1 MSNSG
6 FVLLDKIAG
15 ETSFKALFPLKRVF
29 STKRVGHAGTL
40 DLRASGLIIAATGRC
55 TRLLPFVEAK
65 DKCYSFRLHLGYETD
80 TLEWDGEVVAQDERA
95 VDKASADERHPRAEG
110 VVAAPAANCTLA
122 WPRPSADECSL
133 SDSQPMPDK
142 DFGIQGDVA
151 SKVPELAEGP
161 KDGKNESVIL
171 SEEPEARSRRIQGV
185 SRKKLE
191 AVLPRFVGDIEQIPP
206 KYCAVKINGVRASDL
221 MERGR
226 NIELKPRKIH
236 IGELKV
242 IGEGKVTEGCS
253 GKEFATFD
261 LICECS
267 KGTYIRA
274 LGRDIGRALGTYAC
288 VSQIRRHRIGNV
300 AVESAVRGEDL
311 TRENLLPV
319 DAVLDFPVVCLSDE
333 QVAVIR
339 QGNWLPWKE
348 NVEGVGPEGHVFA
361 ANMQG
366 EVLSLCHYEP
376 GRIKPKFYLGEDG

>member
-55 TRLLPFVEAK
+55 TRLLPFIEAK

-80 TLEWDGEVVAQDERA
+80 TLEWDGEVVEQDEREFGVRNSEFS
-95 VDKASADERHPRAEG
+95 VDKEG
-110 VVAAPAANCTLA
+110 
-122 WPRPSADECSL
+122 
-133 SDSQPMPDK
+133 
-142 DFGIQGDVA
+142 
-151 SKVPELAEGP
+151 
-161 KDGKNESVIL
+161 VIL
-171 SEEPEARSRRIQGV
+171 SETKCSRRI
-185 SRKKLE
+185 SRADVE
-191 AVLPRFVGDIEQIPP
+191 RVLPQFTGDIEQVPP

-242 IGEGKVTEGCS
+242 IGEGEVTEGCS

-300 AVESAVRGEDL
+300 TLDKAVRGENL

-319 DAVLDFPVVCLSDE
+319 DAVLDFPVVRLTDE

-348 NVEGVGPEGHVFA
+348 KVEGVGPEGHVFA

-366 EVLSLCHYEP
+366 EVLSLCFYEP
-376 GRIKPKFYLGEDG
+376 GRIKPKFYLGEDEK

>member
-80 TLEWDGEVVAQDERA
+80 TLEWDGEVVAQDEH
-95 VDKASADERHPRAEG
+95 VFASGAKQSITR
-110 VVAAPAANCTLA
+110 
-122 WPRPSADECSL
+122 
-133 SDSQPMPDK
+133 
-142 DFGIQGDVA
+142 
-151 SKVPELAEGP
+151 
-161 KDGKNESVIL
+161 
-171 SEEPEARSRRIQGV
+171 EA
-185 SRKKLE
+185 LE
-191 AVLPRFVGDIEQIPP
+191 QVLPQFVGDIEQIPP
-206 KYCAVKINGVRASDL
+206 KFCAVKINGVRASDL

-319 DAVLDFPVVCLSDE
+319 DAVLDFPVVRLADE

-348 NVEGVGPEGHVFA
+348 KVEGVGPEGHVFA

-376 GRIKPKFYLGEDG
+376 GRIKPKFYLGEDEK

>member
-55 TRLLPFVEAK
+55 TRLLPFIEAK

-80 TLEWDGEVVAQDERA
+80 TLEWDGEVVEQDEA
-95 VDKASADERHPRAEG
+95 NVIANPEG
-110 VVAAPAANCTLA
+110 VKQSIT
-122 WPRPSADECSL
+122 R
-133 SDSQPMPDK
+133 
-142 DFGIQGDVA
+142 
-151 SKVPELAEGP
+151 
-161 KDGKNESVIL
+161 
-171 SEEPEARSRRIQGV
+171 EA
-185 SRKKLE
+185 LE
-191 AVLPRFVGDIEQIPP
+191 AVLPQFTGDIEQVPP

-242 IGEGKVTEGCS
+242 IGEGEVTEGCS

-300 AVESAVRGEDL
+300 TLDKAVRGEDL

-319 DAVLDFPVVCLSDE
+319 DAVLDFPVVRLTDE

-339 QGNWLPWKE
+339 QGNWLPWKTP
-348 NVEGVGPEGHVFA
+348 VEGVGPEGHVFA

-376 GRIKPKFYLGEDG
+376 GRIKPKFYLGEDEK

>member
-55 TRLLPFVEAK
+55 TRLLPFIEAK

-80 TLEWDGEVVAQDERA
+80 TLEWDGEVVEQDEA
-95 VDKASADERHPRAEG
+95 NVIANPEG
-110 VVAAPAANCTLA
+110 VKQSIT
-122 WPRPSADECSL
+122 R
-133 SDSQPMPDK
+133 
-142 DFGIQGDVA
+142 
-151 SKVPELAEGP
+151 
-161 KDGKNESVIL
+161 
-171 SEEPEARSRRIQGV
+171 EA
-185 SRKKLE
+185 LE
-191 AVLPRFVGDIEQIPP
+191 AVLPQFTGDIEQVPP

-242 IGEGKVTEGCS
+242 IGEGEVTEGCS

-300 AVESAVRGEDL
+300 TLDKAVRGEDL

-319 DAVLDFPVVCLSDE
+319 DAVLDFPVVRLTDE

-339 QGNWLPWKE
+339 QGNWLPWKDK
-348 NVEGVGPEGHVFA
+348 VEGVGPEGHVFA

-366 EVLSLCHYEP
+366 EVLSLCFYEP
-376 GRIKPKFYLGEDG
+376 GRIKPKFYLGEDDK

>member
-1 MSNSG
+1 
-6 FVLLDKIAG
+6 
-15 ETSFKALFPLKRVF
+15 
-29 STKRVGHAGTL
+29 VGHAGTL

-55 TRLLPFVEAK
+55 TRLLPFIEAK

-80 TLEWDGEVVAQDERA
+80 TLEWDGEVVEQDERTLA
-95 VDKASADERHPRAEG
+95 GSLQTRDERTR
-110 VVAAPAANCTLA
+110 
-122 WPRPSADECSL
+122 
-133 SDSQPMPDK
+133 
-142 DFGIQGDVA
+142 
-151 SKVPELAEGP
+151 
-161 KDGKNESVIL
+161 
-171 SEEPEARSRRIQGV
+171 
-185 SRKKLE
+185 LE
-191 AVLPRFVGDIEQIPP
+191 AVLPQFTGDIEQVPP

-242 IGEGKVTEGCS
+242 IGEGEVTEGCS

-300 AVESAVRGEDL
+300 TLDKAVRGENL

-319 DAVLDFPVVCLSDE
+319 DAVLDFPVVRLTDE

-348 NVEGVGPEGHVFA
+348 KVEGVGPEGHVFA

-366 EVLSLCHYEP
+366 EVLSLCQYEP

>member
-1 MSNSG
+1 M
-6 FVLLDKIAG
+6 DKIAG

-95 VDKASADERHPRAEG
+95 VDKASAE
-110 VVAAPAANCTLA
+110 NCTLTG
-122 WPRPSADECSL
+122 PRPLADECSL
-133 SDSQPMPDK
+133 SDSRPSPGQ
-142 DFGIQGDVA
+142 
-151 SKVPELAEGP
+151 EG
-161 KDGKNESVIL
+161 VIL
-171 SEEPEARSRRIQGV
+171 NEAERSRRIQCI
-185 SRKKLE
+185 SREMLE
-191 AVLPRFVGDIEQIPP
+191 VVLPQFVGDIEQIPP

-226 NIELKPRKIH
+226 NIELKPRMIH

-319 DAVLDFPVVCLSDE
+319 DAVLDFPVVRLTDE

-348 NVEGVGPEGHVFA
+348 KVEGVGPEGHVFA

-376 GRIKPKFYLGEDG
+376 GRIKPKFY

>member
-1 MSNSG
+1 LSNSG

-55 TRLLPFVEAK
+55 TRLLPFIEAK

-80 TLEWDGEVVAQDERA
+80 TLEWDGEVVEQGEA
-95 VDKASADERHPRAEG
+95 
-110 VVAAPAANCTLA
+110 LA
-122 WPRPSADECSL
+122 ITRE
-133 SDSQPMPDK
+133 Q
-142 DFGIQGDVA
+142 
-151 SKVPELAEGP
+151 
-161 KDGKNESVIL
+161 
-171 SEEPEARSRRIQGV
+171 
-185 SRKKLE
+185 LE
-191 AVLPRFVGDIEQIPP
+191 TVLPQFTGDIEQVPP

-242 IGEGKVTEGCS
+242 IGEGEVTEGCS

-300 AVESAVRGEDL
+300 TLDKAVRGDAL

-319 DAVLDFPVVCLSDE
+319 DAVLDFPVVRLTDE

-348 NVEGVGPEGHVFA
+348 KVEGVGPEGHVFA

-366 EVLSLCHYEP
+366 EVLSLCFYEP
-376 GRIKPKFYLGEDG
+376 GRIKPKFYLGEDE

>member
-55 TRLLPFVEAK
+55 TRLLPFIEAK

-80 TLEWDGEVVAQDERA
+80 TLEWDGEVVEQDEA
-95 VDKASADERHPRAEG
+95 NVIANPEG
-110 VVAAPAANCTLA
+110 VKQSIT
-122 WPRPSADECSL
+122 R
-133 SDSQPMPDK
+133 
-142 DFGIQGDVA
+142 
-151 SKVPELAEGP
+151 
-161 KDGKNESVIL
+161 
-171 SEEPEARSRRIQGV
+171 EA
-185 SRKKLE
+185 LE
-191 AVLPRFVGDIEQIPP
+191 AVLPQFTGDIEQVPP

-242 IGEGKVTEGCS
+242 IGEGEVTEGCS

-300 AVESAVRGEDL
+300 TLDKAVRGEDL

-319 DAVLDFPVVCLSDE
+319 DAVLDFPVVRLTDE

-348 NVEGVGPEGHVFA
+348 KVEGVGPEGHVFA
-361 ANMQG
+361 ADMQG
-366 EVLSLCHYEP
+366 EVLSLCFYEP
-376 GRIKPKFYLGEDG
+376 GRIKPKFYLGEDDK

>member
-6 FVLLDKIAG
+6 FVLLDKTAG
-15 ETSFKALFPLKRVF
+15 ETSFKALFPRKRVC

-55 TRLLPFVEAK
+55 TRLLPFIEAK

-80 TLEWDGEVVAQDERA
+80 TLEWDGEVVEQDEREFGVRNSEFS
-95 VDKASADERHPRAEG
+95 VDKEG
-110 VVAAPAANCTLA
+110 
-122 WPRPSADECSL
+122 
-133 SDSQPMPDK
+133 
-142 DFGIQGDVA
+142 
-151 SKVPELAEGP
+151 
-161 KDGKNESVIL
+161 VIL
-171 SEEPEARSRRIQGV
+171 SEEPEARSRRIQGI
-185 SRKKLE
+185 SREQIE
-191 AVLPRFVGDIEQIPP
+191 AVLPQFTGDIEQVPP

-242 IGEGKVTEGCS
+242 IGEGEVTEGCS

-300 AVESAVRGEDL
+300 TLDKAVRGEDL

-319 DAVLDFPVVCLSDE
+319 DAVLDFPVVRLTDE

-348 NVEGVGPEGHVFA
+348 KVEGVGPEGHVFA

-366 EVLSLCHYEP
+366 EVLSLCFYEP
-376 GRIKPKFYLGEDG
+376 GRIKPKFYLGEDE

>member
-55 TRLLPFVEAK
+55 TRLLPFIEAK

-80 TLEWDGEVVAQDERA
+80 TLEWDGEVVEQGEPKTITREDVER
-95 VDKASADERHPRAEG
+95 
-110 VVAAPAANCTLA
+110 
-122 WPRPSADECSL
+122 
-133 SDSQPMPDK
+133 
-142 DFGIQGDVA
+142 
-151 SKVPELAEGP
+151 
-161 KDGKNESVIL
+161 
-171 SEEPEARSRRIQGV
+171 
-185 SRKKLE
+185 
-191 AVLPRFVGDIEQIPP
+191 VLPQFTGDIEQIPP

-226 NIELKPRKIH
+226 NIELKPRKIR
-236 IGELKV
+236 ISELKV
-242 IGEGKVTEGCS
+242 IGEGEVTEGCS

-267 KGTYIRA
+267 KGTYIRS
-274 LGRDIGRALGTYAC
+274 LGRDIGRARGTYAS

-300 AVESAVRGEDL
+300 TLDKAVRGDAL

-319 DAVLDFPVVCLSDE
+319 DAVLVFPVVRLTDE

-348 NVEGVGPEGHVFA
+348 KVEGVGPEGHVFA
-361 ANMQG
+361 ANAQG
-366 EVLSLCHYEP
+366 EVLSLCFYEP
-376 GRIKPKFYLGEDG
+376 GRIKPKFYLGEDE

>member
-1 MSNSG
+1 LSNSG

-55 TRLLPFVEAK
+55 TRLLPFIEAK

-80 TLEWDGEVVAQDERA
+80 TLEWDGEVVE
-95 VDKASADERHPRAEG
+95 
-110 VVAAPAANCTLA
+110 
-122 WPRPSADECSL
+122 
-133 SDSQPMPDK
+133 
-142 DFGIQGDVA
+142 QG
-151 SKVPELAEGP
+151 
-161 KDGKNESVIL
+161 
-171 SEEPEARSRRIQGV
+171 EAKTISREA
-185 SRKKLE
+185 LE
-191 AVLPRFVGDIEQIPP
+191 AVLPQFTGDIEQVPP

-242 IGEGKVTEGCS
+242 IGEGEVTEGCS

-274 LGRDIGRALGTYAC
+274 LGRDIGRTLGTYAC

-300 AVESAVRGEDL
+300 TLDKAVRGEDL

-319 DAVLDFPVVCLSDE
+319 DAVLDFPVVRLTDE

-348 NVEGVGPEGHVFA
+348 KIEGVGPEGHVFA

-366 EVLSLCHYEP
+366 EVLSLCFYEP
-376 GRIKPKFYLGEDG
+376 GRIKPKFYLGEDEK

>member
-55 TRLLPFVEAK
+55 TRLLPFIEAK

-80 TLEWDGEVVAQDERA
+80 TLEWDGEVVAQDERVLEA
-95 VDKASADERHPRAEG
+95 T
-110 VVAAPAANCTLA
+110 AANYTLA
-122 WPRPSADECSL
+122 WPRSSTDECSL
-133 SDSQPMPDK
+133 CNSQPSPDK
-142 DFGIQGDVA
+142 
-151 SKVPELAEGP
+151 
-161 KDGKNESVIL
+161 NCCTL
-171 SEEPEARSRRIQGV
+171 SDALKSI
-185 SRKKLE
+185 
-191 AVLPRFVGDIEQIPP
+191 LPRFTGDIEQIPP

-242 IGEGKVTEGCS
+242 IGEGEVTEGCS

-300 AVESAVRGEDL
+300 TLDKAVRGEDL

-319 DAVLDFPVVCLSDE
+319 DAVLDFPVVRLTDE

-339 QGNWLPWKE
+339 QGNWLPWKTP
-348 NVEGVGPEGHVFA
+348 VEGVGPEGHVFA
-361 ANMQG
+361 ANMRG
-366 EVLSLCHYEP
+366 EVLSLCFYEP
-376 GRIKPKFYLGEDG
+376 GRIKPKFYLGEDEK

>member
-55 TRLLPFVEAK
+55 TRLLPFIEAK

-80 TLEWDGEVVAQDERA
+80 TLEWDGEVVEQDERTLA
-95 VDKASADERHPRAEG
+95 GSLQTRDERTR
-110 VVAAPAANCTLA
+110 
-122 WPRPSADECSL
+122 
-133 SDSQPMPDK
+133 
-142 DFGIQGDVA
+142 
-151 SKVPELAEGP
+151 
-161 KDGKNESVIL
+161 
-171 SEEPEARSRRIQGV
+171 
-185 SRKKLE
+185 LE
-191 AVLPRFVGDIEQIPP
+191 AVLPQFTGDIEQVPP

-226 NIELKPRKIH
+226 NIELNPRKIH

-242 IGEGKVTEGCS
+242 IGEGEVTEGCS

-300 AVESAVRGEDL
+300 TLDKAVRGDAL

-319 DAVLDFPVVCLSDE
+319 DAVLDFPVVRLTDE

-348 NVEGVGPEGHVFA
+348 KVEGVGPEGHVFA
-361 ANMQG
+361 ANAQG
-366 EVLSLCHYEP
+366 EVLSLCFYEP
-376 GRIKPKFYLGEDG
+376 GRIKPKFYLGEDE

>member
-55 TRLLPFVEAK
+55 TRLLPFIEAK

-80 TLEWDGEVVAQDERA
+80 TLEWDGEVVEQDERTLA
-95 VDKASADERHPRAEG
+95 GSLQTRDERTR
-110 VVAAPAANCTLA
+110 
-122 WPRPSADECSL
+122 
-133 SDSQPMPDK
+133 
-142 DFGIQGDVA
+142 
-151 SKVPELAEGP
+151 
-161 KDGKNESVIL
+161 
-171 SEEPEARSRRIQGV
+171 
-185 SRKKLE
+185 LE
-191 AVLPRFVGDIEQIPP
+191 AVLPQFTGDIEQIPP

-242 IGEGKVTEGCS
+242 IGEGEVTEGCS

-300 AVESAVRGEDL
+300 TLDKAVRGEDL

-319 DAVLDFPVVCLSDE
+319 DAVLDFPVVRLTDE

-348 NVEGVGPEGHVFA
+348 KVEGVGPEGHVFA

-366 EVLSLCHYEP
+366 EVLSLCFYEP
-376 GRIKPKFYLGEDG
+376 GRIKPKFYLGEDEK

>member
-55 TRLLPFVEAK
+55 TRLLPFIEAK

-80 TLEWDGEVVAQDERA
+80 TLEWDGEVVEQGEA
-95 VDKASADERHPRAEG
+95 
-110 VVAAPAANCTLA
+110 LA
-122 WPRPSADECSL
+122 LTRE
-133 SDSQPMPDK
+133 
-142 DFGIQGDVA
+142 
-151 SKVPELAEGP
+151 
-161 KDGKNESVIL
+161 
-171 SEEPEARSRRIQGV
+171 
-185 SRKKLE
+185 KLE
-191 AVLPRFVGDIEQIPP
+191 AVLPQFTGDIEQVPP

-242 IGEGKVTEGCS
+242 IGEGEVTEGSS

-300 AVESAVRGEDL
+300 TLDKAVRGENL

-319 DAVLDFPVVCLSDE
+319 DAVLDFPVVRLTDE

-348 NVEGVGPEGHVFA
+348 KVEGVGPEGHVFA

-376 GRIKPKFYLGEDG
+376 GRIKPKFYLGEDEK

>member
-80 TLEWDGEVVAQDERA
+80 TLEWDGEVVEQGEAKSISREEVER
-95 VDKASADERHPRAEG
+95 
-110 VVAAPAANCTLA
+110 
-122 WPRPSADECSL
+122 
-133 SDSQPMPDK
+133 
-142 DFGIQGDVA
+142 
-151 SKVPELAEGP
+151 
-161 KDGKNESVIL
+161 
-171 SEEPEARSRRIQGV
+171 
-185 SRKKLE
+185 
-191 AVLPRFVGDIEQIPP
+191 VLPQFTGDIEQIPP

-226 NIELKPRKIH
+226 NIELKPRRIH
-236 IGELKV
+236 ISELKV
-242 IGEGKVTEGCS
+242 IGEGEVTEGCS

-300 AVESAVRGEDL
+300 TVDKAVRGDAL

-319 DAVLDFPVVCLSDE
+319 DAVLDFPVVRLTPE

-348 NVEGVGPEGHVFA
+348 KIEGVGPEGHVFA

-366 EVLSLCHYEP
+366 EVLALCFYEP
-376 GRIKPKFYLGEDG
+376 GRIKPKFYLGEDE

>member
-80 TLEWDGEVVAQDERA
+80 TLEWDGEVVEQDEA
-95 VDKASADERHPRAEG
+95 NVIANPEG
-110 VVAAPAANCTLA
+110 VKQSIT
-122 WPRPSADECSL
+122 R
-133 SDSQPMPDK
+133 
-142 DFGIQGDVA
+142 
-151 SKVPELAEGP
+151 
-161 KDGKNESVIL
+161 
-171 SEEPEARSRRIQGV
+171 EA
-185 SRKKLE
+185 LE
-191 AVLPRFVGDIEQIPP
+191 AVLPQFTGDIEQVPP

-242 IGEGKVTEGCS
+242 IGEGEVTEGCS

-300 AVESAVRGEDL
+300 TLDKAVRGEDL

-319 DAVLDFPVVCLSDE
+319 DAVLDFPVVRLTAE

-348 NVEGVGPEGHVFA
+348 KIEGVGPEGHVFA

-376 GRIKPKFYLGEDG
+376 GRIKPKFYLGEDE

>member
-55 TRLLPFVEAK
+55 TRLLPFIEAK

-80 TLEWDGEVVAQDERA
+80 TLEWDGEVVAQDEH
-95 VDKASADERHPRAEG
+95 VIASGAKQSITR
-110 VVAAPAANCTLA
+110 
-122 WPRPSADECSL
+122 
-133 SDSQPMPDK
+133 
-142 DFGIQGDVA
+142 
-151 SKVPELAEGP
+151 
-161 KDGKNESVIL
+161 
-171 SEEPEARSRRIQGV
+171 EALKQ
-185 SRKKLE
+185 
-191 AVLPRFVGDIEQIPP
+191 VLPQFTGDIEQIPP

-226 NIELKPRKIH
+226 NIELKPRKIR
-236 IGELKV
+236 ISELKV
-242 IGEGKVTEGCS
+242 IGEGEVTEGCS

-288 VSQIRRHRIGNV
+288 VSQIRRHRIGGV
-300 AVESAVRGEDL
+300 TLDKAVRGEDL

-319 DAVLDFPVVCLSDE
+319 DAVLDFPVVRLTPE

-339 QGNWLPWKE
+339 QGNWLPWKTP
-348 NVEGVGPEGHVFA
+348 VEGVGPEGHVFA
-361 ANMQG
+361 ANEAG
-366 EVLSLCHYEP
+366 EVLALCFYEP
-376 GRIKPKFYLGEDG
+376 GRIKPKFYLGEDEK

>member
-55 TRLLPFVEAK
+55 TRLLPFIEAK

-80 TLEWDGEVVAQDERA
+80 TLEWDGEVVEQDERTLA
-95 VDKASADERHPRAEG
+95 GSLQTRDERTR
-110 VVAAPAANCTLA
+110 
-122 WPRPSADECSL
+122 
-133 SDSQPMPDK
+133 
-142 DFGIQGDVA
+142 
-151 SKVPELAEGP
+151 
-161 KDGKNESVIL
+161 
-171 SEEPEARSRRIQGV
+171 
-185 SRKKLE
+185 LE
-191 AVLPRFVGDIEQIPP
+191 AVLPQFTGDIEQVPP

-242 IGEGKVTEGCS
+242 IGEGEVTEGCS

-300 AVESAVRGEDL
+300 TLDKAVRGENL

-319 DAVLDFPVVCLSDE
+319 DAVLDFPVVRLTDE

-348 NVEGVGPEGHVFA
+348 KVEGVGPDGHVFA

-366 EVLSLCHYEP
+366 EVLSLCFYEP
-376 GRIKPKFYLGEDG
+376 GRIKPKFYLGEDEK

>member
-95 VDKASADERHPRAEG
+95 IDMASADERHPRAEG

-122 WPRPSADECSL
+122 WSRPSADECSL
-133 SDSQPMPDK
+133 CNSQPAPSQDRGEK
-142 DFGIQGDVA
+142 SIENCHCEQ
-151 SKVPELAEGP
+151 
-161 KDGKNESVIL
+161 
-171 SEEPEARSRRIQGV
+171 SEAISREM
-185 SRKKLE
+185 LE
-191 AVLPRFVGDIEQIPP
+191 AVLPQFVGDIEQIPP

-319 DAVLDFPVVCLSDE
+319 DAVLDFPVVRLADE

-348 NVEGVGPEGHVFA
+348 KVEGVGPEGHVFA

-376 GRIKPKFYLGEDG
+376 GRIKPKFYLGEDEK

>member
-55 TRLLPFVEAK
+55 TRLLPFIEAK

-80 TLEWDGEVVAQDERA
+80 TLEWDGEVVEQGEA
-95 VDKASADERHPRAEG
+95 
-110 VVAAPAANCTLA
+110 LA
-122 WPRPSADECSL
+122 LTRE
-133 SDSQPMPDK
+133 
-142 DFGIQGDVA
+142 
-151 SKVPELAEGP
+151 
-161 KDGKNESVIL
+161 
-171 SEEPEARSRRIQGV
+171 
-185 SRKKLE
+185 KLE
-191 AVLPRFVGDIEQIPP
+191 AVLPQFTGDIEQIPP

-242 IGEGKVTEGCS
+242 IGEGEVTEGCS

-300 AVESAVRGEDL
+300 TLDKAVRGEDL
-311 TRENLLPV
+311 TRENLVPV
-319 DAVLDFPVVCLSDE
+319 DAVLDFPVVRLTDE

-348 NVEGVGPEGHVFA
+348 KVEGVGPEGHVFA

-376 GRIKPKFYLGEDG
+376 GRIKPKFYLGEDEK

>member
-55 TRLLPFVEAK
+55 TRLLPFIEAK

-80 TLEWDGEVVAQDERA
+80 TLEWDGEVVE
-95 VDKASADERHPRAEG
+95 
-110 VVAAPAANCTLA
+110 
-122 WPRPSADECSL
+122 
-133 SDSQPMPDK
+133 
-142 DFGIQGDVA
+142 QG
-151 SKVPELAEGP
+151 
-161 KDGKNESVIL
+161 
-171 SEEPEARSRRIQGV
+171 EAKTISREA
-185 SRKKLE
+185 LE
-191 AVLPRFVGDIEQIPP
+191 AILPQFVGDIEQIPP

-236 IGELKV
+236 ISELKV
-242 IGEGKVTEGCS
+242 IGEGEVTEGCS

-300 AVESAVRGEDL
+300 TLDKAVRGENL

-319 DAVLDFPVVCLSDE
+319 DAVLDFPVVRLTPE

-348 NVEGVGPEGHVFA
+348 KVEGVGPEGHVFA
-361 ANMQG
+361 ADMQG
-366 EVLSLCHYEP
+366 EVLSLCFYEP
-376 GRIKPKFYLGEDG
+376 GRIKPKFYLGEDEK

>member
-95 VDKASADERHPRAEG
+95 IDMASAE
-110 VVAAPAANCTLA
+110 NCTLTG
-122 WPRPSADECSL
+122 PRPLADECSL
-133 SDSQPMPDK
+133 SDSQPSPDK
-142 DFGIQGDVA
+142 DGVA
-151 SKVPELAEGP
+151 
-161 KDGKNESVIL
+161 L
-171 SEEPEARSRRIQGV
+171 SDALKS
-185 SRKKLE
+185 
-191 AVLPRFVGDIEQIPP
+191 VLPRFTGDIEQIPP

-319 DAVLDFPVVCLSDE
+319 DAVLDFPVVRLTDE

-348 NVEGVGPEGHVFA
+348 KVEGVGPEGHVFA

-376 GRIKPKFYLGEDG
+376 GRIKPKFYLGEDEK

>member
-1 MSNSG
+1 MSKSG

-80 TLEWDGEVVAQDERA
+80 TLEWDGEVVEQGEPKTITCEDVER
-95 VDKASADERHPRAEG
+95 VLPQF
-110 VVAAPAANCTLA
+110 T
-122 WPRPSADECSL
+122 
-133 SDSQPMPDK
+133 
-142 DFGIQGDVA
+142 GDV
-151 SKVPELAEGP
+151 
-161 KDGKNESVIL
+161 
-171 SEEPEARSRRIQGV
+171 
-185 SRKKLE
+185 
-191 AVLPRFVGDIEQIPP
+191 EQVPP

-226 NIELKPRKIH
+226 QIELKPRKIR
-236 IGELKV
+236 ISELKV
-242 IGEGKVTEGCS
+242 IGEGEKTEGCS

-300 AVESAVRGEDL
+300 TLDKAVRGDAL

-319 DAVLDFPVVCLSDE
+319 DAVLDFPVVRLTDE
-333 QVAVIR
+333 QVATIR
-339 QGNWLPWKE
+339 QGNWLPWKTP
-348 NVEGVGPEGHVFA
+348 VEGVGPEGNVFA
-361 ANMQG
+361 ANEQG

-376 GRIKPKFYLGEDG
+376 GRIKPKFYLGEDD

>member
-55 TRLLPFVEAK
+55 TRLLPFIEAK

-80 TLEWDGEVVAQDERA
+80 TLEWDGEVVE
-95 VDKASADERHPRAEG
+95 
-110 VVAAPAANCTLA
+110 
-122 WPRPSADECSL
+122 
-133 SDSQPMPDK
+133 
-142 DFGIQGDVA
+142 QG
-151 SKVPELAEGP
+151 
-161 KDGKNESVIL
+161 
-171 SEEPEARSRRIQGV
+171 EAKTIFREA
-185 SRKKLE
+185 LE
-191 AVLPRFVGDIEQIPP
+191 AVLPQFTGDIEQIPP

-226 NIELKPRKIH
+226 NIELKPRKIR
-236 IGELKV
+236 ISELKV
-242 IGEGKVTEGCS
+242 IGEGEVTEGCS

-300 AVESAVRGEDL
+300 TLDKAVRGENL

-319 DAVLDFPVVCLSDE
+319 DAVLDFPVVRLTPE

-348 NVEGVGPEGHVFA
+348 KVEGVGPEGHVFA
-361 ANMQG
+361 ADMQG
-366 EVLSLCHYEP
+366 EVLSLCFYEP
-376 GRIKPKFYLGEDG
+376 GRIKPKFYLGEDEK